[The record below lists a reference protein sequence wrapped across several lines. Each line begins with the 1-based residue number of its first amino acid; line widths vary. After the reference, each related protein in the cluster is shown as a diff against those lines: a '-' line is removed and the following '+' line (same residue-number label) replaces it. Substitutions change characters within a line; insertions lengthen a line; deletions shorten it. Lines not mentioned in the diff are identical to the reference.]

1 MNHAKSSKLEKFE
14 IPGAVTL
21 THIEWTPVR
30 IFHLHIYTAQA
41 LGIVAEKNLFYKLP
55 EIDFSGHRSHN
66 SSDEVEAKATA
77 GVLSR

>member
-21 THIEWTPVR
+21 THLEWTPVR

-41 LGIVAEKNLFYKLP
+41 LGIVDEKKLFLKIAL
-55 EIDFSGHRSHN
+55 N
-66 SSDEVEAKATA
+66 
-77 GVLSR
+77 

>member
-41 LGIVAEKNLFYKLP
+41 LGIVDKKPILKIA
-55 EIDFSGHRSHN
+55 
-66 SSDEVEAKATA
+66 
-77 GVLSR
+77 